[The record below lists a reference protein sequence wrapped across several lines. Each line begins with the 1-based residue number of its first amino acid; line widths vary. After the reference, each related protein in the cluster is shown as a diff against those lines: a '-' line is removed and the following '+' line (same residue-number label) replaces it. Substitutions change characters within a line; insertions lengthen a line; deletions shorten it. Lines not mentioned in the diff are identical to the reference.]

1 MVIYAIAVKG
11 NLKLRMATNGNI
23 KNKIKIKAK
32 IEPYRQRMSNYIKTF
47 LIIVI
52 LAFYGLISG
61 CSTPKYLPA
70 SNIKIIA
77 KDSMVV
83 HTELVSVA
91 LPLESHSIVTPT
103 KKSHLETSVA
113 TSDAE
118 IDTLGMLH
126 HTLTN
131 KKDSIKTKIQY
142 VDKIV
147 YRDSVEVREVP
158 VEVEKKVPY
167 IPKFHQFTF
176 ALFWIFVLFIV
187 VRLLIK
193 LGLFKHF

>member
-1 MVIYAIAVKG
+1 
-11 NLKLRMATNGNI
+11 
-23 KNKIKIKAK
+23 
-32 IEPYRQRMSNYIKTF
+32 MSNISKIF

-61 CSTPKYLPA
+61 CSSPRYI
-70 SNIKIIA
+70 SSSDIKIVS
-77 KDSMVV
+77 KDS
-83 HTELVSVA
+83 LVINTKLISVA
-91 LPLESHSIVTPT
+91 LPLESHSIIAK

-118 IDTLGMLH
+118 IDSLGLLH
-126 HTLTN
+126 HTLVN

-142 VDKIV
+142 IDKIV

-167 IPKFHQFTF
+167 IPKFYQFTF
-176 ALFWIFVLFIV
+176 ILFWIFVLFIV
-187 VRLLIK
+187 VRVIRK
-193 LGLFKHF
+193 FRI

>member
-1 MVIYAIAVKG
+1 MIHYTK
-11 NLKLRMATNGNI
+11 K
-23 KNKIKIKAK
+23 
-32 IEPYRQRMSNYIKTF
+32 F
-47 LIIVI
+47 LICLV
-52 LAFYGLISG
+52 LAFYGLLIG
-61 CSTPKYLPA
+61 CSTPKYLA
-70 SNIKIIA
+70 SSNIKIVS
-77 KDSMVV
+77 KDSLFVQ
-83 HTELVSVA
+83 TKLISVA

-113 TSDAE
+113 TSDAS
-118 IDTLGMLH
+118 IDSLGMLH

-147 YRDSVEVREVP
+147 YRDSIETKEVP
-158 VEVEKKVPY
+158 VEKPVPVRY

-187 VRLLIK
+187 IKLLIK
-193 LGLFKHF
+193 LGLLKHF

>member
-1 MVIYAIAVKG
+1 MAIS
-11 NLKLRMATNGNI
+11 GNI
-23 KNKIKIKAK
+23 KNKIKYKAILATLK
-32 IEPYRQRMSNYIKTF
+32 TEMSNYTKKF
-47 LIIVI
+47 LICLI

-61 CSTPKYLPA
+61 CSSPRYIPA

-77 KDSMVV
+77 KDSLVI
-83 HTELVSVA
+83 HTELISVA
-91 LPLESHSIVTPT
+91 IPLESHTIVTPT

-118 IDTLGMLH
+118 IDSLGLLH
-126 HTLTN
+126 HTLVN
-131 KKDSIKTKIQY
+131 KKDSLKSKIQY

-147 YRDSVEVREVP
+147 YRDSIVTKEVPVP
-158 VEVEKKVPY
+158 VEVKVPY
-167 IPKFHQFTF
+167 VPKFHQFTF
-176 ALFWIFVLFIV
+176 ILFWIFVLFVI

>member
-1 MVIYAIAVKG
+1 
-11 NLKLRMATNGNI
+11 
-23 KNKIKIKAK
+23 
-32 IEPYRQRMSNYIKTF
+32 MSNYIKTF

-52 LAFYGLISG
+52 LAFYG
-61 CSTPKYLPA
+61 CSSPRYIQ
-70 SNIKIIA
+70 SSNNIKIVS
-77 KDSMVV
+77 KDSLVV

-91 LPLESHSIVTPT
+91 IPNESHSIITK

-113 TSDAE
+113 ESDAE
-118 IDTLGMLH
+118 IDSVGMLH

-147 YRDSVEVREVP
+147 YRDSIEVKEVP
-158 VEVEKKVPY
+158 VEVEVKVPY

-176 ALFWIFVLFIV
+176 ILFWIFVLFIV
-187 VRLLIK
+187 VKVIRKFRI
-193 LGLFKHF
+193 